1 MARPKRSAAATDDA
15 PAGRA
20 TRARASAD
28 AVVMAAE
35 AAVAVPV
42 ARGAATP
49 ARRSPARA
57 PGTPPSAS
65 ASASAS
71 GSAVRGLKFNNLSGG
86 AASPLGRSATVAAA
100 AAAAAGAVLGSPNLS
115 AIDLANTS
123 VLSEGAGSSPARPG
137 GEAMMDA
144 FVEAQRPQKKRAR
157 PVGTH
162 AAARRVRTRTAW
174 GRAAAVAD

>member
-42 ARGAATP
+42 ARGAASP

-57 PGTPPSAS
+57 PGTPPS

-86 AASPLGRSATVAAA
+86 AASPLGRSATVAAV
-100 AAAAAGAVLGSPNLS
+100 AAAAAGSVLGSPNLS

-144 FVEAQRPQKKRAR
+144 FLEAQRPQKKRAR

-174 GRAAAVAD
+174 GGAAAVAD